1 MAAILVFLLMVINFQ
16 SWALP
21 LVALSAMPMAIS
33 GSLLALF
40 LSNTPLSVSA
50 FMGMI
55 MVMGVTTANSVLVVS
70 FARAEML
77 AGKLAKNSALSAIKT
92 RFRPVIMTAI
102 AMLVG
107 MIPMALALGEGAEQN
122 APLARAV
129 IGGLIFGTPATL
141 TLVPL
146 ILSFRNKP
154 MFQDIEEN

>member
-1 MAAILVFLLMVINFQ
+1 
-16 SWALP
+16 
-21 LVALSAMPMAIS
+21 
-33 GSLLALF
+33 
-40 LSNTPLSVSA
+40 
-50 FMGMI
+50 
-55 MVMGVTTANSVLVVS
+55 
-70 FARAEML
+70 ML